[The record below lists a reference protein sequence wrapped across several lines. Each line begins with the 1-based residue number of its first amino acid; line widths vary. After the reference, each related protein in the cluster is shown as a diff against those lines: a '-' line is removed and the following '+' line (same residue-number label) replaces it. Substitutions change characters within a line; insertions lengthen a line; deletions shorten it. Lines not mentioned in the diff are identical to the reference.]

1 VSIFGAGGGGKTGAG
16 GRKATEAKD
25 NLDSTSYAKIIELLS
40 EGEIEGFAT
49 PSRLG
54 LTQGTTAYT
63 NASLKDV
70 FFNKTRLL
78 REGASNTAPQDADFN
93 FSNVTLVPRFGTQA
107 QEYVPGFDAVE
118 EEVAVGSDVLEGLPI
133 TRTITDT
140 NIDAARITIN
150 VPLLQTVQDNGDIL
164 GAEINL
170 QIAVQYNSGGF
181 TTVIDD
187 TIKGRTSDLYQR
199 DYIITFDG
207 AFPIDIRITRI
218 TPDSTSVK
226 LSNAFSWFSYTELIY
241 QKLRYPNSAYVA
253 LRIDA
258 EQFSSIPS
266 RSYRIRGIKV
276 RIPNNATVDI
286 NTGRLTY
293 AGVWSGVFGAAAW
306 TTDPAWILWDLLTNS
321 RLGLGDHIQE
331 STLDKWA
338 FFQASK
344 YASELVATGISS
356 PATEPRFSC
365 NVNIQTQEEAYK
377 LINDMCSVFR
387 AMPFWAAGSLTMMQ
401 DRPADP
407 TALFSLANVST
418 EGFNYEGSSLKTR
431 ATVVIVGWLNLDL
444 GDIDR
449 EVVEDF
455 EGISKYGVITKE
467 VSAFACTSRS
477 QAHRIGRWLLYSERY
492 EGEVVAFTTSL
503 ENGIIVRPGAIIEIA
518 DPVKAGVRRAGRLSS
533 ATDTVLTVDSDVD
546 LPASGTVSVVLPD
559 GIVENRTISSVA
571 GTAITVTAA
580 FTTAPQA
587 GAMWLVDGGAV
598 QPTTWRVLGITEQD
612 GTNYSVTAISYDA
625 GKYANV
631 ENGEPLQPRSI
642 SVLNVPPETPTDLTS
657 TELFYVLNGRVAT
670 KLSLTWKG
678 VRGVNEYRI
687 RWREEFGN
695 WTEVK
700 VYGPLYEIEDVVDL
714 TYQVEVYA
722 ISATQILSS
731 APALLTVAVLGVGA
745 PPANVTGVSLVPIN
759 ESTAIIQWD
768 LATDLDVL
776 VGGEVLLRHDPRSL
790 AAGAEWA
797 ASNAIVQAAAGN
809 QTQKQVP
816 LLEGTYFIAFR
827 DQSGV
832 RSVTPVGIPAV
843 LPTPQPRLVVK
854 TWAEENE
861 SPKFNGGVTR
871 TNLALNSEDFSAA
884 TWTLGAVTV
893 TANAAVS
900 PTGATTA
907 DSLLETT
914 ANTEHILYATATYT
928 FTTATQ
934 SIYVKP
940 NGRTNVALRFYH
952 GLNDWVGRVFS
963 LTGSGSVTQSSAGSS
978 SGFSAVS
985 GSIADAGNGWY
996 RISMTVTQPSRPTF
1010 TSSPDLCTS
1019 STPTLAASN
1028 GSEVYAGDVTKGVY
1042 VWGAQFETGSTA
1054 SSYIPTTSAAVSVTD
1069 TFNLGYDAGYD
1080 ALFLDPSVDLEG
1092 EYIYEDTLDLG
1103 QIYDI
1108 NVRRRVVSGA
1118 VTFGTLFDS
1127 VAGLFDDQPGDFD
1140 GGELDQVNAVTYVR
1154 VTDDDPAGMPTWSD
1168 WNEYANAIVRGRG
1181 IQLKVEGS
1189 TRTAQVGLV
1198 ISELGATAELQQR
1211 TETASAS
1218 GSSTYNVTYA
1228 DAFYA
1233 APDVNISPSN
1243 MATGDFFTLTSVTR
1257 TGFTVAFSN
1266 SASAAVTRSFTYT
1279 AVGFGREI

>member
-1 VSIFGAGGGGKTGAG
+1 MSIFGAGGSGGKGGGA
-16 GRKATEAKD
+16 GRKAKEAKD
-25 NLDSTSYAKIIELLS
+25 NLDSTAYAKIIELLS

-49 PSRLG
+49 PSKLG
-54 LTQGTTAYT
+54 LTQGTTAYI

-70 FFNKTRLL
+70 FFNKTPLL
-78 REGASNTAPQDADFN
+78 RAGASNTAPQEADFN

-118 EEVAVGSDVLEGLPI
+118 EEVAVGSNVLEGLPI

-140 NIDAARITIN
+140 NVDAARITIN
-150 VPLLQTVQDNGDIL
+150 VPLLQTVKDNGDIL

-207 AFPIDIRITRI
+207 AFPVDIRITRI
-218 TPDSTSVK
+218 TPDSVSVK

-286 NTGRLTY
+286 NTGRITY
-293 AGVWSGVFGAAAW
+293 AGIWSGVYGAAVW
-306 TTDPAWILWDLLTNS
+306 TTDPAWILWDLLTS
-321 RLGLGDHIQE
+321 TRIGLGDHIQE

-344 YASELVATGISS
+344 YCNELVPTGLSS

-387 AMPFWAAGSLTMMQ
+387 AMPYWAAGSLTMMQ
-401 DRPADP
+401 DRPADS
-407 TALFSLANVST
+407 TALFSLANVT
-418 EGFNYEGSSLKTR
+418 PEGFNYEGSSLKTR
-431 ATVVIVGWLNLDL
+431 ATVVIVGWLNLEL

-455 EGISKYGVITKE
+455 EGIGKYGVVTKE

-477 QAHRIGRWLLYSERY
+477 QANRIGRWLLYSERY

-533 ATDTVLTVDSDVD
+533 ATTTVLTVDSDVD
-546 LPASGTVSVVLPD
+546 LPVSGTVSVVLPD
-559 GIVENRTISSVA
+559 GIVENRTIDSVTTTGDILLENDDVLLLENTSSFLLEPPNA
-571 GTAITVTAA
+571 TITVTSA
-580 FTTAPQA
+580 FTTAPQS

-612 GTNYSVTAISYDA
+612 GTNYSITAISYDA

-631 ENGEPLQPRSI
+631 EDGTPLQPRSI
-642 SVLNVPPETPTDLTS
+642 SVLNIPPETPIGLVAE
-657 TELFYVLNGRVAT
+657 ELFYVLNGRVAT
-670 KLSLTWKG
+670 KLSLTWQG

-695 WTEVK
+695 WAEVK
-700 VYGPLYEIEDVVDL
+700 VYGRLYEIEDVVDL

-731 APALLTVAVLGVGA
+731 APAELSVAVQGVTA
-745 PPANVTGVSLVPIN
+745 PPADVTGVSLVPVN
-759 ESTAIIQWD
+759 ESTAVIQWD
-768 LATDLDVL
+768 LATDLDVI
-776 VGGEVLLRHDPRSL
+776 VGGEVLLRHDPRQL
-790 AAGAEWA
+790 PTAEWA
-797 ASNAIVQAAAGN
+797 TSNAIVQAAAGN

-816 LLEGTYFIAFR
+816 LLAGTYFIAFR

-854 TWAEENE
+854 TWAEQNE
-861 SPKFNGGVTR
+861 VPKFGG
-871 TNLALNSEDFSAA
+871 
-884 TWTLGAVTV
+884 
-893 TANAAVS
+893 
-900 PTGATTA
+900 
-907 DSLLETT
+907 
-914 ANTEHILYATATYT
+914 
-928 FTTATQ
+928 
-934 SIYVKP
+934 
-940 NGRTNVALRFYH
+940 
-952 GLNDWVGRVFS
+952 
-963 LTGSGSVTQSSAGSS
+963 
-978 SGFSAVS
+978 
-985 GSIADAGNGWY
+985 
-996 RISMTVTQPSRPTF
+996 
-1010 TSSPDLCTS
+1010 
-1019 STPTLAASN
+1019 
-1028 GSEVYAGDVTKGVY
+1028 
-1042 VWGAQFETGSTA
+1042 
-1054 SSYIPTTSAAVSVTD
+1054 TD
-1069 TFNLGYDAGYD
+1069 TNLGYDAGYD
-1080 ALFLDPSVDLEG
+1080 ALFLDPSIDLEG
-1092 EYIYEDTLDLG
+1092 EYQYEDTLDLG
-1103 QIYDI
+1103 QVYDI
-1108 NVRRRVVSGA
+1108 NVRRRVVSAA
-1118 VTFGTLFDS
+1118 VSFGTLFDS
-1127 VAGLFDDQPGDFD
+1127 VSGLFDAQPGDFD

-1154 VTDDDPAGMPTWSD
+1154 VTDDDPAGTPTYGD

-1181 IQLKVEGS
+1181 IQLKVEGA
-1189 TRTAQVGLV
+1189 TRTSQVGLV

-1211 TETASAS
+1211 TETDSKT
-1218 GSSTYNVTYA
+1218 GSSTYTVTYA

-1266 SASAAVTRSFTYT
+1266 SASAAVTRNFTYT
-1279 AVGFGREI
+1279 VVGFGREI

>member
-1 VSIFGAGGGGKTGAG
+1 VSIFGAGGGGKSGAA
-16 GRKATEAKD
+16 GRKAKEAKD

-54 LTQGTTAYT
+54 LTQGTDAYT

-78 REGASNTAPQDADFN
+78 REGASNTAPQEADFN

-150 VPLLQTVQDNGDIL
+150 VPLLQTVKDNGDIL

-199 DYIITFDG
+199 DYIVNLNTVNGIIAGTYIQAGTTVTVITATPHNLSEGTPFFSSVLSGTATSGTRSVATIISATSFTYTAPTSLTTSGNLQLND
-207 AFPIDIRITRI
+207 AFPVDIRITRI
-218 TPDSTSVK
+218 TPDSVSVK

-293 AGVWSGVFGAAAW
+293 AGIWSGVFGAAAW

-344 YASELVATGISS
+344 YCNELVSTGISS
-356 PATEPRFSC
+356 PTVEPRFSC

-387 AMPFWAAGSLTMMQ
+387 AMPYWAAGSLTMMQ

-407 TALFSLANVST
+407 TALFSLANVSP

-533 ATDTVLTVDSDVD
+533 ATTTVLTVDSDVD
-546 LPASGTVSVVLPD
+546 LPTSGTVSVVLPD
-559 GIVENRTISSVA
+559 GIVENRTISSIA

-580 FTTAPQA
+580 FTTAPQS
-587 GAMWLVDGGAV
+587 GAMWLIDENTVR
-598 QPTTWRVLGITEQD
+598 PTTWRVLGIAEQD
-612 GTNYSVTAISYDA
+612 GTNYSITAISYDA

-631 ENGEPLQPRSI
+631 ENGEPLQPRSV

-657 TELFYVLNGRVAT
+657 IELFYVLNGRVAT

-700 VYGPLYEIEDVVDL
+700 VYGPLYEIEDVVNVN
-714 TYQVEVYA
+714 YQIEVYA
-722 ISATQILSS
+722 ISATQVLSS
-731 APALLTVAVLGVGA
+731 APALLTVAVLGVGE

-776 VGGEVLLRHDPRSL
+776 VGGEVLLRHDPRQL
-790 AAGAEWA
+790 PTAEWA
-797 ASNAIVQAAAGN
+797 TSNAIVQAAAGS

-827 DQSGV
+827 DQSGN
-832 RSVTPVGIPAV
+832 RSVTPVAISAV
-843 LPTPQPRLVVK
+843 LPTPQPRLLVK

-861 SPKFNGGVTR
+861 SPKFGG
-871 TNLALNSEDFSAA
+871 
-884 TWTLGAVTV
+884 
-893 TANAAVS
+893 
-900 PTGATTA
+900 
-907 DSLLETT
+907 
-914 ANTEHILYATATYT
+914 
-928 FTTATQ
+928 
-934 SIYVKP
+934 
-940 NGRTNVALRFYH
+940 
-952 GLNDWVGRVFS
+952 
-963 LTGSGSVTQSSAGSS
+963 
-978 SGFSAVS
+978 
-985 GSIADAGNGWY
+985 
-996 RISMTVTQPSRPTF
+996 
-1010 TSSPDLCTS
+1010 
-1019 STPTLAASN
+1019 
-1028 GSEVYAGDVTKGVY
+1028 
-1042 VWGAQFETGSTA
+1042 
-1054 SSYIPTTSAAVSVTD
+1054 TD
-1069 TFNLGYDAGYD
+1069 TNLGYDAGYD
-1080 ALFLDPSVDLEG
+1080 GLFLDPSVDLEG
-1092 EYIYEDTLDLG
+1092 EYIYEDALDLG

-1118 VTFGTLFDS
+1118 VSFGTLFDS
-1127 VAGLFDDQPGDFD
+1127 VSGLFDAQPGDFD

-1154 VTDDDPAGMPTWSD
+1154 VTDDDPAGTPTWGD

-1181 IQLKVEGS
+1181 IQLKVEGVTS
-1189 TRTAQVGLV
+1189 TAQVGLV

-1211 TETASAS
+1211 TETASSS
-1218 GSSTYNVTYA
+1218 GSSTYTVTYA

-1233 APDVNISPSN
+1233 APDVTISPSN

-1257 TGFTVAFSN
+1257 TGFTVEFKD

>member
-1 VSIFGAGGGGKTGAG
+1 MSIFGAGGGGGKGGKGGSG

-78 REGASNTAPQDADFN
+78 REGASNTAPQEADFN

-107 QEYVPGFDAVE
+107 QAYVPGFDAVE
-118 EEVAVGSDVLEGLPI
+118 EEVAVGSNVLEGLPI

-140 NIDAARITIN
+140 NVDAARITIN
-150 VPLLQTVQDNGDIL
+150 VPLLQTVKDNGDIL

-199 DYIITFDG
+199 DYIVNLNTVNGIIAGTYIQAGTTVTVITATPHNLSEGTPFFSSVLSGTATSGTRSVATIISATSFTYTAPTSLTTSGNLQLND
-207 AFPIDIRITRI
+207 AFPVDIRITRI
-218 TPDSTSVK
+218 TPDSTTVK
-226 LSNAFSWFSYTELIY
+226 LSDAFSWFSYTELIY

-344 YASELVATGISS
+344 YCNELVATGISS

-546 LPASGTVSVVLPD
+546 LPTSGTVSVVLPD

-571 GTAITVTAA
+571 GTAITVNAA
-580 FTTAPQA
+580 FTAAPQA
-587 GAMWLVDGGAV
+587 GAMWLIDENTVR
-598 QPTTWRVLGITEQD
+598 PTTWRVLGITEQD
-612 GTNYSVTAISYDA
+612 GTNYSITAISYDA

-642 SVLNVPPETPTDLTS
+642 SVLNVPPETPTDLAS
-657 TELFYVLNGRVAT
+657 VELFYVLNGRVAT

-678 VRGVNEYRI
+678 VRGVNEYRV
-687 RWREEFGN
+687 RWREEFSN
-695 WTEVK
+695 WVETK
-700 VYGPLYEIEDVVDL
+700 VYGPLYEIEDVVDR

-722 ISATQILSS
+722 ISATQVLSS
-731 APALLTVAVLGVGA
+731 APVQKTISVEGVTA
-745 PPANVTGVSLVPIN
+745 PPANVTGVSLVPVN
-759 ESTAIIQWD
+759 ESTAIIQWNI
-768 LATDLDVL
+768 ATDLDVL
-776 VGGEVLLRHDPRSL
+776 VGGEVLLRHDPRDIPT
-790 AAGAEWA
+790 AEWA
-797 ASNAIVQAAAGN
+797 TSNAIVQAAAGN

-816 LLEGTYFIAFR
+816 LLAGAYFIAFR

-843 LPTPQPRLVVK
+843 LPTPQPRLLVK

-861 SPKFNGGVTR
+861 SPKFNG
-871 TNLALNSEDFSAA
+871 
-884 TWTLGAVTV
+884 
-893 TANAAVS
+893 
-900 PTGATTA
+900 
-907 DSLLETT
+907 
-914 ANTEHILYATATYT
+914 
-928 FTTATQ
+928 
-934 SIYVKP
+934 
-940 NGRTNVALRFYH
+940 
-952 GLNDWVGRVFS
+952 
-963 LTGSGSVTQSSAGSS
+963 
-978 SGFSAVS
+978 
-985 GSIADAGNGWY
+985 
-996 RISMTVTQPSRPTF
+996 
-1010 TSSPDLCTS
+1010 
-1019 STPTLAASN
+1019 
-1028 GSEVYAGDVTKGVY
+1028 
-1042 VWGAQFETGSTA
+1042 
-1054 SSYIPTTSAAVSVTD
+1054 TD
-1069 TFNLGYDAGYD
+1069 TNLGYDAGYD

-1154 VTDDDPAGMPTWSD
+1154 VTDDDPAGAPTWGD

-1211 TETASAS
+1211 TETASSS
-1218 GSSTYNVTYA
+1218 GSSTYTVTYA

-1233 APDVNISPSN
+1233 APDVTISPSN

>member
-1 VSIFGAGGGGKTGAG
+1 VSIFGAGGGGKSGAA
-16 GRKATEAKD
+16 GRKAKEAKD

-54 LTQGTTAYT
+54 LTQGTTEYT

-78 REGASNTAPQDADFN
+78 REGASNTAPQEADFN

-150 VPLLQTVQDNGDIL
+150 VPLLQTVKDNGDIL

-199 DYIITFDG
+199 DYIVNLNTVNGIIAGTYIQAGTTVTVITATPHNLSEGTPFFSSVLSGTATSGTRSVATIISATSFTYTAPTSLTTSGNLQLND
-207 AFPIDIRITRI
+207 AFPVDIRITRI
-218 TPDSTSVK
+218 TPDSVSVK
-226 LSNAFSWFSYTELIY
+226 LSDAFSWFSYTELIY

-306 TTDPAWILWDLLTNS
+306 TTDPAWILWDLLTS
-321 RLGLGDHIQE
+321 TRIGLGDHIQE

-344 YASELVATGISS
+344 YCNELVPTGISS
-356 PATEPRFSC
+356 PTVEPRFSC

-387 AMPFWAAGSLTMMQ
+387 AMPYWAAGSLTMMQ

-533 ATDTVLTVDSDVD
+533 ATTTVLTVDSDVD
-546 LPASGTVSVVLPD
+546 LPTSGTVSVVLPD

-580 FTTAPQA
+580 FTAAPQA

-612 GTNYSVTAISYDA
+612 GTNYSITAISYDA

-657 TELFYVLNGRVAT
+657 VELFYVLNGRVAT

-687 RWREEFGN
+687 RWREEFSN
-695 WTEVK
+695 WTETK
-700 VYGPLYEIEDVVDL
+700 VYGPLYEIEDVVDAN
-714 TYQVEVYA
+714 YQIEVYA
-722 ISATQILSS
+722 ISATLILSS
-731 APALLTVAVLGVGA
+731 APAELSVAVLGVTA

-776 VGGEVLLRHDPRSL
+776 VGGEVLLRHDPRDIPT
-790 AAGAEWA
+790 AEWA
-797 ASNAIVQAAAGN
+797 TSNAIVQAAAGN

-832 RSVTPVGIPAV
+832 RSVTPVAIPAV

-861 SPKFNGGVTR
+861 SPKFNG
-871 TNLALNSEDFSAA
+871 
-884 TWTLGAVTV
+884 
-893 TANAAVS
+893 
-900 PTGATTA
+900 
-907 DSLLETT
+907 
-914 ANTEHILYATATYT
+914 
-928 FTTATQ
+928 
-934 SIYVKP
+934 
-940 NGRTNVALRFYH
+940 
-952 GLNDWVGRVFS
+952 
-963 LTGSGSVTQSSAGSS
+963 
-978 SGFSAVS
+978 
-985 GSIADAGNGWY
+985 
-996 RISMTVTQPSRPTF
+996 
-1010 TSSPDLCTS
+1010 
-1019 STPTLAASN
+1019 
-1028 GSEVYAGDVTKGVY
+1028 
-1042 VWGAQFETGSTA
+1042 
-1054 SSYIPTTSAAVSVTD
+1054 TD
-1069 TFNLGYDAGYD
+1069 TNLGYDAGYD
-1080 ALFLDPSVDLEG
+1080 GLFLDPSVDLDG

-1103 QIYDI
+1103 QVYDI
-1108 NVRRRVVSGA
+1108 NVQRRVVSGA
-1118 VTFGTLFDS
+1118 VTFGTLFDD

-1154 VTDDDPAGMPTWSD
+1154 VTDDDPAGTPTWGD

-1181 IQLKVEGS
+1181 IQLKVEGVTS
-1189 TRTAQVGLV
+1189 TAQVGLV

-1211 TETASAS
+1211 TETASSS
-1218 GSSTYNVTYA
+1218 GSSTYTVTYA

-1233 APDVNISPSN
+1233 APDVTISPSN

-1279 AVGFGREI
+1279 AVGYGREII

>member
-1 VSIFGAGGGGKTGAG
+1 VSIFGAGGGGGKGGSG

-78 REGASNTAPQDADFN
+78 REGASNTAPQEADFN

-107 QEYVPGFDAVE
+107 QAYVPGFDAVE

-140 NIDAARITIN
+140 NVDAARVTIN
-150 VPLLQTVQDNGDIL
+150 VPLLQTVKDNGDIL
-164 GAEINL
+164 GATIRL

-181 TTVIDD
+181 TTAIDD

-199 DYIITFDG
+199 DYIVNLTG
-207 AFPIDIRITRI
+207 AFPVDIRITRI
-218 TPDSTSVK
+218 TPDSVSVK

-344 YASELVATGISS
+344 YCNELVATGISS

-431 ATVVIVGWLNLDL
+431 ATVVIVGWLNLDI

-559 GIVENRTISSVA
+559 GIVENRTIDSVA

-642 SVLNVPPETPTDLTS
+642 SVLNVPPETPTNLTS
-657 TELFYVLNGRVAT
+657 VELFYALNGRVAT

-678 VRGVNEYRI
+678 VPGVNEYRI

-695 WTEVK
+695 WTDVK

-722 ISATQILSS
+722 ISATLILSS
-731 APALLTVAVLGVGA
+731 APAELSVAVLGVAA

-776 VGGEVLLRHDPRSL
+776 VGGEVLLRHDPRQL
-790 AAGAEWA
+790 PTAEWA
-797 ASNAIVQAAAGN
+797 TSNAIVQAAAGN

-816 LLEGTYFIAFR
+816 LLAGTYFIAFR

-832 RSVTPVGIPAV
+832 RSVTPVAVPAS
-843 LPTPQPRLVVK
+843 LPTPQPRLLVK
-854 TWAEENE
+854 TWAEELE
-861 SPKFNGGVTR
+861 SPPFAGIGTDMYYASEYAGLVLDYNSSLSGGIAN
-871 TNLALNSEDFSAA
+871 TNYATLDTTQGGIASTDYAALD
-884 TWTLGAVTV
+884 TLSGS
-893 TANAAVS
+893 NAA
-900 PTGATTA
+900 G
-907 DSLLETT
+907 D
-914 ANTEHILYATATYT
+914 
-928 FTTATQ
+928 
-934 SIYVKP
+934 
-940 NGRTNVALRFYH
+940 
-952 GLNDWVGRVFS
+952 
-963 LTGSGSVTQSSAGSS
+963 
-978 SGFSAVS
+978 GFS
-985 GSIADAGNGWY
+985 
-996 RISMTVTQPSRPTF
+996 
-1010 TSSPDLCTS
+1010 
-1019 STPTLAASN
+1019 
-1028 GSEVYAGDVTKGVY
+1028 
-1042 VWGAQFETGSTA
+1042 
-1054 SSYIPTTSAAVSVTD
+1054 TD
-1069 TFNLGYDAGYD
+1069 IKL
-1080 ALFLDPSVDLEG
+1080 SG
-1092 EYIYEDTLDLG
+1092 EYQYKTTLDLG
-1103 QIYDI
+1103 QVYDI
-1108 NVRRRVVSGA
+1108 NVQRRVISFPIA
-1118 VTFGTLFDS
+1118 FGTLFDD
-1127 VAGLFDDQPGDFD
+1127 VPGLFDSSPGDFD
-1140 GGELDQVNAVTYVR
+1140 GNELDQVNAVTYVR
-1154 VTDDDPAGMPTWSD
+1154 VTDDDPAGTPAWSE

-1181 IQLKVEGS
+1181 IQLKVEAT
-1189 TRTAQVGLV
+1189 TRSPQVSMV
-1198 ISELGATAELQQR
+1198 ISALGATAELQQR
-1211 TETASAS
+1211 TETASLS
-1218 GSSTYNVTYA
+1218 GSSTYTVLFATNGSNFKET
-1228 DAFYA
+1228 
-1233 APDVNISPSN
+1233 PDVNISPSN
-1243 MATGDFFTLTSVTR
+1243 MATGDFYTLTSVTR
-1257 TGFTVAFSN
+1257 TGFTVAFSD
-1266 SASAAVTRSFTYT
+1266 SAGGARTRSFTYT
-1279 AVGFGREI
+1279 AVGYGREII

>member
-1 VSIFGAGGGGKTGAG
+1 VSIFGAGGGGKGGKGGAG
-16 GRKATEAKD
+16 GRKAKEAKD

-49 PSRLG
+49 PSKLG
-54 LTQGTTAYT
+54 LTKGTDAYT

-70 FFNKTRLL
+70 FFNKTALL
-78 REGASNTAPQDADFN
+78 RTGASNTAPQEADFN

-107 QEYVPGFDAVE
+107 QAYVPGFDAVE
-118 EEVAVGSDVLEGLPI
+118 EEIAVNANVLEGLPI

-140 NIDAARITIN
+140 NVDAARITIN
-150 VPLLQTVQDNGDIL
+150 VPSLQQLKDNGDIV

-170 QIAVQYNSGGF
+170 QIAIQYNSGGF

-199 DYIITFDG
+199 DYIVNFDG
-207 AFPIDIRITRI
+207 AFPVDLRITRI

-226 LSNAFSWFSYTELIY
+226 LANAFSWFSYTELIY

-258 EQFSSIPS
+258 EQFNSIPS

-276 RIPNNATVDI
+276 RIPNNATVNI
-286 NTGRLTY
+286 NTGRITY
-293 AGVWSGVFGAAAW
+293 SGVWSGVFGAAVW

-344 YASELVATGISS
+344 YCNELVPTGITS
-356 PATEPRFSC
+356 PASEPRFSC

-387 AMPFWAAGSLTMMQ
+387 AMPFWAAGSLTIMQ

-407 TALFSLANVST
+407 TALFSLANVT
-418 EGFNYEGSSLKTR
+418 PEGFSYEGSSLKTR
-431 ATVVIVGWLNLDL
+431 ATVVIVGWLNLEL

-449 EVVEDF
+449 EVVEDL
-455 EGISKYGVITKE
+455 ESIGKYGVITKE

-518 DPVKAGVRRAGRLSS
+518 DPVKAGVRRAGRISS
-533 ATDTVLTVDSDVD
+533 ATTTVLTVDSDVD
-546 LPASGTVSVVLPD
+546 LPTSGTVSVVLPD
-559 GIVENRTISSVA
+559 GIVENRTIDSVA

-580 FTTAPQA
+580 FSTAPQS
-587 GAMWLVDGGAV
+587 GAMWLVDESTV
-598 QPTTWRVLGITEQD
+598 RPTTWRVLGITEQD
-612 GTNYSVTAISYDA
+612 GTNYSITAISYDA

-642 SVLNVPPETPTDLTS
+642 SVLNVPPETPTDLTAI
-657 TELFYVLNGRVAT
+657 ELFYVLNGRVAT

-687 RWREEFGN
+687 RWREEFSN
-695 WTEVK
+695 WTETK
-700 VYGPLYEIEDVVDL
+700 VYGPLYEIEDVVDAN
-714 TYQVEVYA
+714 YQIEVYA
-722 ISATQILSS
+722 ISATQVLSS
-731 APALLTVAVLGVGA
+731 APALLSVSVLGVGA

-759 ESTAIIQWD
+759 ESSAIIQWD

-776 VGGEVLLRHDPRSL
+776 VGGEVLLRHDPRQL
-790 AAGAEWA
+790 PTAEWA
-797 ASNAIVQAAAGN
+797 TSNAIVQAAAGN

-832 RSVTPVGIPAV
+832 RSVTPVAIPAV
-843 LPTPQPRLVVK
+843 LPTPQPRLLVK
-854 TWAEENE
+854 TWTENPDFDGE
-861 SPKFNGGVTR
+861 GD
-871 TNLALNSEDFSAA
+871 NLNLDLPPAL
-884 TWTLGAVTV
+884 V
-893 TANAAVS
+893 
-900 PTGATTA
+900 
-907 DSLLETT
+907 LLEDGN
-914 ANTEHILYATATYT
+914 ALLLEDGEAFLEE
-928 FTTATQ
+928 
-934 SIYVKP
+934 SL
-940 NGRTNVALRFYH
+940 NGYS
-952 GLNDWVGRVFS
+952 GLFLNPAIA
-963 LTGSGSVTQSSAGSS
+963 LTGH
-978 SGFSAVS
+978 
-985 GSIADAGNGWY
+985 Y
-996 RISMTVTQPSRPTF
+996 
-1010 TSSPDLCTS
+1010 
-1019 STPTLAASN
+1019 
-1028 GSEVYAGDVTKGVY
+1028 VY
-1042 VWGAQFETGSTA
+1042 QE
-1054 SSYIPTTSAAVSVTD
+1054 
-1069 TFNLGYDAGYD
+1069 
-1080 ALFLDPSVDLEG
+1080 E
-1092 EYIYEDTLDLG
+1092 LDLT
-1103 QIYDI
+1103 QVYDVNI
-1108 NVRRRVVSGA
+1108 RRRVVSGA
-1118 VTFGTLFDS
+1118 VTFGTLFDD
-1127 VAGLFDDQPGDFD
+1127 VPGLFDAQPGDFD
-1140 GGELDQVNAVTYVR
+1140 GSDLDQVNAVTYVR
-1154 VTDDDPAGMPTWSD
+1154 VTNDALSDNMLLEDGDNLLLEDGTFLFMDPTWGD

-1189 TRTAQVGLV
+1189 TRTSQVGLV
-1198 ISELGATAELQQR
+1198 IRELGATAELQQR
-1211 TETASAS
+1211 TETASNT

-1233 APDVNISPSN
+1233 APDVTISPSN

-1257 TGFTVAFSN
+1257 TGFTVEFKN
-1266 SASAAVTRSFTYT
+1266 SANAAVTRNFTYT

>member
-1 VSIFGAGGGGKTGAG
+1 VSIFGAGGGGGKGGSG

-78 REGASNTAPQDADFN
+78 REGASNTAPQEADFN

-133 TRTITDT
+133 TRTISDT

-150 VPLLQTVQDNGDIL
+150 VPLLQTVKDNGDIL
-164 GAEINL
+164 GATIRL

-199 DYIITFDG
+199 DYIVNLTG
-207 AFPIDIRITRI
+207 AFPVDIRITRI
-218 TPDSTSVK
+218 TPDSVSVK

-344 YASELVATGISS
+344 YCNELVATGISS

-559 GIVENRTISSVA
+559 GIVENRTIDSVA

-580 FTTAPQA
+580 FTTAPQS
-587 GAMWLVDGGAV
+587 GAMWLIDENTVR
-598 QPTTWRVLGITEQD
+598 PTTWRVLGITEQD
-612 GTNYSVTAISYDA
+612 GTNYSITAISYDA

-631 ENGEPLQPRSI
+631 ENGEPLQPRSV

-657 TELFYVLNGRVAT
+657 VELFYVLNGRVAT

-678 VRGVNEYRI
+678 VPGVNEYRI

-722 ISATQILSS
+722 ISATQVLSS
-731 APALLTVAVLGVGA
+731 APAELSVAVLGVGE

-776 VGGEVLLRHDPRSL
+776 VGGEVLLRHDPRQL
-790 AAGAEWA
+790 PTAEWA
-797 ASNAIVQAAAGN
+797 TSNAIVQAAAGN

-816 LLEGTYFIAFR
+816 LLAGAYFIAFR

-832 RSVTPVGIPAV
+832 RSVTPVAIPAV
-843 LPTPQPRLVVK
+843 LPTPQPRLLVK
-854 TWAEENE
+854 TWAEELE
-861 SPKFNGGVTR
+861 SPPFAGIGTDMYYASEYAGLVLDYNSSLSGGIAN
-871 TNLALNSEDFSAA
+871 TNYATLDTTQGGIASTDYAALD
-884 TWTLGAVTV
+884 TLSGS
-893 TANAAVS
+893 NAA
-900 PTGATTA
+900 G
-907 DSLLETT
+907 D
-914 ANTEHILYATATYT
+914 
-928 FTTATQ
+928 
-934 SIYVKP
+934 
-940 NGRTNVALRFYH
+940 
-952 GLNDWVGRVFS
+952 
-963 LTGSGSVTQSSAGSS
+963 
-978 SGFSAVS
+978 GFS
-985 GSIADAGNGWY
+985 
-996 RISMTVTQPSRPTF
+996 
-1010 TSSPDLCTS
+1010 
-1019 STPTLAASN
+1019 
-1028 GSEVYAGDVTKGVY
+1028 
-1042 VWGAQFETGSTA
+1042 
-1054 SSYIPTTSAAVSVTD
+1054 TD
-1069 TFNLGYDAGYD
+1069 IKL
-1080 ALFLDPSVDLEG
+1080 SG
-1092 EYIYEDTLDLG
+1092 EYQYKTTLDLG
-1103 QIYDI
+1103 QVYDI
-1108 NVRRRVVSGA
+1108 NVQRRVISFPIA
-1118 VTFGTLFDS
+1118 FGTLFDD
-1127 VAGLFDDQPGDFD
+1127 VPGLFDSSPGDFD
-1140 GGELDQVNAVTYVR
+1140 GNELDQVNAVTYVR
-1154 VTDDDPAGMPTWSD
+1154 VTDDDPAGTPAWSE

-1181 IQLKVEGS
+1181 IQLKVEAT
-1189 TRTAQVGLV
+1189 TRSPQVSMV
-1198 ISELGATAELQQR
+1198 ISALGATAELQQR

-1218 GSSTYNVTYA
+1218 GSSTYTVTYA

-1243 MATGDFFTLTSVTR
+1243 MATGDFFALTSVTR

>member
-1 VSIFGAGGGGKTGAG
+1 VSIFGAGGGGKSGAA
-16 GRKATEAKD
+16 GRKAKEAKD

-54 LTQGTTAYT
+54 LTQGTTEYT

-78 REGASNTAPQDADFN
+78 REGASNTAPQEADFN

-150 VPLLQTVQDNGDIL
+150 VPLLQTVKDNGDIP

-199 DYIITFDG
+199 DYIVNLNTVNGIIAGTYIQAGTTVTVITATPHNLSEGTPFFSSVLSGTATSGTRSVAAIISATSFTYTAPTSLTTSGNLQLND
-207 AFPIDIRITRI
+207 AFPVDIRITRI
-218 TPDSTSVK
+218 TPDSVSVK
-226 LSNAFSWFSYTELIY
+226 LSDAFSWFSYTELIY

-306 TTDPAWILWDLLTNS
+306 TTDPAWILWDLLTS
-321 RLGLGDHIQE
+321 TRIGLGDHIQE

-344 YASELVATGISS
+344 FASELVPTGISS
-356 PATEPRFSC
+356 PTVEPRFSC

-387 AMPFWAAGSLTMMQ
+387 AMPYWAAGSLTMMQ

-533 ATDTVLTVDSDVD
+533 ATTTVLTVDSDVD
-546 LPASGTVSVVLPD
+546 LPTSGTVSVVLPD

-580 FTTAPQA
+580 FTAAPQA

-612 GTNYSVTAISYDA
+612 GTNYSITAISYDA

-657 TELFYVLNGRVAT
+657 VELFYVLNGRVAT

-687 RWREEFGN
+687 RWREEFSN
-695 WTEVK
+695 WTETK
-700 VYGPLYEIEDVVDL
+700 VYGPLYEIEDVVDAN
-714 TYQVEVYA
+714 YQIEVYA
-722 ISATQILSS
+722 ISATLILSS
-731 APALLTVAVLGVGA
+731 APAELSVAVLGVTA

-776 VGGEVLLRHDPRSL
+776 VGGEVLLRHDPRDIPT
-790 AAGAEWA
+790 AEWA
-797 ASNAIVQAAAGN
+797 TSNAIVQAAAGN

-832 RSVTPVGIPAV
+832 RSVTPVAIPAV

-861 SPKFNGGVTR
+861 SPKFNG
-871 TNLALNSEDFSAA
+871 
-884 TWTLGAVTV
+884 
-893 TANAAVS
+893 
-900 PTGATTA
+900 
-907 DSLLETT
+907 
-914 ANTEHILYATATYT
+914 
-928 FTTATQ
+928 
-934 SIYVKP
+934 
-940 NGRTNVALRFYH
+940 
-952 GLNDWVGRVFS
+952 
-963 LTGSGSVTQSSAGSS
+963 
-978 SGFSAVS
+978 
-985 GSIADAGNGWY
+985 
-996 RISMTVTQPSRPTF
+996 
-1010 TSSPDLCTS
+1010 
-1019 STPTLAASN
+1019 
-1028 GSEVYAGDVTKGVY
+1028 
-1042 VWGAQFETGSTA
+1042 
-1054 SSYIPTTSAAVSVTD
+1054 TD
-1069 TFNLGYDAGYD
+1069 TNLGYDAGYD
-1080 ALFLDPSVDLEG
+1080 GLFLDPSVDLDG

-1103 QIYDI
+1103 QVYDI
-1108 NVRRRVVSGA
+1108 NVQRRVVSGA
-1118 VTFGTLFDS
+1118 VTFGTLFDD

-1154 VTDDDPAGMPTWSD
+1154 VTDDDPAGTPTWGD

-1181 IQLKVEGS
+1181 IQLKVEGVTS
-1189 TRTAQVGLV
+1189 TAQVGLV

-1211 TETASAS
+1211 TETASSS
-1218 GSSTYNVTYA
+1218 GSSTYTVTYA

-1233 APDVNISPSN
+1233 APDVTISPSN

-1279 AVGFGREI
+1279 AVGYGREII

>member
-1 VSIFGAGGGGKTGAG
+1 MSIFGAGGGGKSGAA
-16 GRKATEAKD
+16 GRKAKEAKD

-49 PSRLG
+49 PSKLG
-54 LTQGTTAYT
+54 LTKGTPAYS

-78 REGASNTAPQDADFN
+78 REGADNTAPQEADFN

-118 EEVAVGSDVLEGLPI
+118 EEVAVGSGVLEGLPI

-140 NIDAARITIN
+140 NVDAARITIN
-150 VPLLQTVQDNGDIL
+150 VPLLQTVKDTGDIL

-199 DYIITFDG
+199 DYIVNLNTVNGIIAGTYIQAGTTATVITATPHNLSEGTPFFSNVLSGTATSGTRSVATIISATSFTYTAPTSLTTSGNLQLND
-207 AFPIDIRITRI
+207 AFPVDIRITRI
-218 TPDSTSVK
+218 TPDSVSVK

-286 NTGRLTY
+286 NTGRITY
-293 AGVWSGVFGAAAW
+293 AGIWSGVFGAAAW
-306 TTDPAWILWDLLTNS
+306 TTDPAWILWDLLTS
-321 RLGLGDHIQE
+321 TRIGLGDHIQE

-344 YASELVATGISS
+344 YCNELVSTGISS
-356 PATEPRFSC
+356 PTVEPRFSC

-387 AMPFWAAGSLTMMQ
+387 AMPYWAAGSLTMMQ

-455 EGISKYGVITKE
+455 EGIGKYGVITKE

-533 ATDTVLTVDSDVD
+533 ATTTVLTVDSDVD
-546 LPASGTVSVVLPD
+546 LPTSGTVSVVLPD
-559 GIVENRTISSVA
+559 GIVENRTISSIA
-571 GTAITVTAA
+571 GTAITVTTA
-580 FTTAPQA
+580 FTTAPQS
-587 GAMWLVDGGAV
+587 GAMWLIDEDTVR
-598 QPTTWRVLGITEQD
+598 PTTWRVLGITEQD
-612 GTNYSVTAISYDA
+612 GTNYSITAISYDA

-642 SVLNVPPETPTDLTS
+642 SVLNVPPETPTDLAS
-657 TELFYVLNGRVAT
+657 VELFYVLNGRVAT

-678 VRGVNEYRI
+678 VRGVNEYRV
-687 RWREEFGN
+687 RWREEFSN
-695 WTEVK
+695 WTETK
-700 VYGPLYEIEDVVDL
+700 VYGPLYEIEDVVDAN
-714 TYQVEVYA
+714 YQIEVYA
-722 ISATQILSS
+722 ISATQVISS
-731 APALLTVAVLGVGA
+731 APAELTVSVLGVGE

-776 VGGEVLLRHDPRSL
+776 VGGEVLLRHDPRDIPT
-790 AAGAEWA
+790 AEWA
-797 ASNAIVQAAAGN
+797 TSNAIVQAAAGS

-816 LLEGTYFIAFR
+816 LLAGTYFIAFR

-861 SPKFNGGVTR
+861 SPKFNG
-871 TNLALNSEDFSAA
+871 
-884 TWTLGAVTV
+884 
-893 TANAAVS
+893 
-900 PTGATTA
+900 
-907 DSLLETT
+907 
-914 ANTEHILYATATYT
+914 
-928 FTTATQ
+928 
-934 SIYVKP
+934 
-940 NGRTNVALRFYH
+940 
-952 GLNDWVGRVFS
+952 
-963 LTGSGSVTQSSAGSS
+963 
-978 SGFSAVS
+978 
-985 GSIADAGNGWY
+985 
-996 RISMTVTQPSRPTF
+996 
-1010 TSSPDLCTS
+1010 
-1019 STPTLAASN
+1019 
-1028 GSEVYAGDVTKGVY
+1028 
-1042 VWGAQFETGSTA
+1042 
-1054 SSYIPTTSAAVSVTD
+1054 TD
-1069 TFNLGYDAGYD
+1069 TNLGYDAGYD
-1080 ALFLDPSVDLEG
+1080 GLFLDPSVDLDG

-1103 QIYDI
+1103 QVYDI
-1108 NVRRRVVSGA
+1108 NVQRRVVSGA

-1127 VAGLFDDQPGDFD
+1127 VSGLFDDQPGDFD
-1140 GGELDQVNAVTYVR
+1140 GGELDQVNAITYVR
-1154 VTDDDPAGMPTWSD
+1154 VTDDDPAGTPTWGD

-1181 IQLKVEGS
+1181 IQLKVEGVTS
-1189 TRTAQVGLV
+1189 TAQVGLV

-1211 TETASAS
+1211 TETVSSS

-1233 APDVNISPSN
+1233 APDVTISPSN

-1257 TGFTVAFSN
+1257 TGFTVAFKN

-1279 AVGFGREI
+1279 AVGYGREI